1 MMLSLDAVR
10 TPRNPVRTEPVLRQ
24 AQDDRNC
31 KFKRVDYSAVCAEG
45 FLRQAQDGR
54 KYKLSPNGGR

>member
-1 MMLSLDAVR
+1 MSPPNTVR
-10 TPRNPVRTEPVLRQ
+10 TVPVLRQ
-24 AQDDRNC
+24 AQDDRKC
-31 KFKRVDYSAVCAEG
+31 KFERVDYSEVCAEG

>member
-1 MMLSLDAVR
+1 MGMR
-10 TPRNPVRTEPVLRQ
+10 PTPHPVRAEPVLRQ
-24 AQDDRNC
+24 AQDDRTC
-31 KFKRVDYSAVCAEG
+31 EFERVDCSEVRAEG

>member
-10 TPRNPVRTEPVLRQ
+10 TPRNLVRTEPVLRQ

-31 KFKRVDYSAVCAEG
+31 KFKRVDYSEVCAEG
-45 FLRQAQDGR
+45 FD
-54 KYKLSPNGGR
+54 KLSPNGGR